1 MAGHSYGGLVVRA
14 FTDLYPG
21 EVVGMVLVDASHPD
35 QWAAVP
41 ASRGGRLVAA
51 SNRVTGYLARVG
63 VVRLFDMN
71 KAVVAGLPDRQA
83 AEMRAILARP
93 QSWLTS
99 GDTLASW
106 EAQTRPQINGAR
118 ELGDLPLV
126 VLSATELPGAASFGG
141 YADALASQQ
150 AELPALSSNSLHLT
164 VEGATH
170 EGLVAE
176 RDHAMVVV
184 DAILKVKEAVETGK
198 PLAAK

>member
-1 MAGHSYGGLVVRA
+1 
-14 FTDLYPG
+14 
-21 EVVGMVLVDASHPD
+21 
-35 QWAAVP
+35 
-41 ASRGGRLVAA
+41 
-51 SNRVTGYLARVG
+51 
-63 VVRLFDMN
+63 VRLFDMN

-93 QSWLTS
+93 QSWATS
-99 GDTLASW
+99 GDTLAIW
-106 EAQTRPQINGAR
+106 ETRTRPQINGAH
-118 ELGDLPLV
+118 ELGNLPLV

-176 RDHAMVVV
+176 RENAMVVV
-184 DAILKVKEAVETGK
+184 EVIRQVLEAAQTGRPLPDISKGETK
-198 PLAAK
+198 